1 MPTGDHHTLR
11 ESRIAQNLETYPYF
25 VRKETTSAPMADIR
39 RVAELAGVSLG
50 TVSNVLN
57 RPHLVSAHTRLR
69 VEQAIIETGFVR
81 NGSARQL
88 RAGHSPLIGLMVLD
102 VSNPFFTEVARG
114 VEDAA
119 NAAGSIVILCNSDDS
134 LAKEQRYLQLLE
146 EQRVQGILITPVS
159 SSAASVQ
166 HLRRRGIAVVLLDHP
181 GRSPDIC
188 SVAVDNVLG
197 GELAAMHLLAQ
208 GHRRIGF
215 LHGPPTIRQI
225 AERQHGVLRAVRR
238 FGLSPQTALLNITLP
253 GQNTLEGEAGV
264 SLLLASEPR
273 PTGVVCAND
282 LLALGL
288 MRGLAKQ
295 GIRIPQDVAV
305 VGYDDVD
312 FANVLS
318 PPLTTIRQPKYESG
332 YKAMQLL
339 LEETQHSHQHTHQQV
354 MFQPELL
361 VRESSLFERMLRS

>member
-1 MPTGDHHTLR
+1 MTD
-11 ESRIAQNLETYPYF
+11 
-25 VRKETTSAPMADIR
+25 MR

-57 RPHLVSAHTRLR
+57 RPHLVAERTRLR

-88 RAGHSPLIGLMVLD
+88 RAGHSPLIGLIVLD

-119 NAAGSIVILCNSDDS
+119 NSAGSIVILCNSDDS
-134 LAKEQRYLQLLE
+134 MTKERQYLQSLE

-159 SSAASVQ
+159 NSETSVQ
-166 HLRRRGIAVVLLDHP
+166 HIRRHGIAIVLLDHP
-181 GRSPDIC
+181 ARSSDIC
-188 SVAVDNVLG
+188 SVAVDNVFG
-197 GELAAMHLLAQ
+197 GELAAMHLFAQ

-225 AERQHGVLRAVRR
+225 AERQRGVLRAVKR
-238 FGLSPQTALLNITLP
+238 FGLDPQTALLNITLT
-253 GQNTLEGEAGV
+253 GQNTSEGEASV
-264 SLLLASEPR
+264 PLLLVSEPR
-273 PTGVVCAND
+273 PTGIVCAND

-295 GIRIPQDVAV
+295 GIRIPQDMAV

-318 PPLTTIRQPKYESG
+318 PPLTTIRQPKYELG
-332 YKAMQLL
+332 CKAAQLL
-339 LEETQHSHQHTHQQV
+339 LEETQHPDYHTHQQV
-354 MFQPELL
+354 LFQPELL
-361 VRESSLFERMLRS
+361 VRESSLFERFV